1 MPKDFQDNFWLKI
14 RNEEPSW
21 RIKVLSASYSDVEEI
36 LKGLT
41 ERWASSADRGKL
53 AS

>member
-21 RIKVLSASYSDVEEI
+21 RRKVFSASHGDVEEI
-36 LKGLT
+36 LKGLI
-41 ERWASSADRGKL
+41 ERWASGADTGKL

>member
-21 RIKVLSASYSDVEEI
+21 RGKVFSASHSDVRKI
-36 LKGLT
+36 LIL
-41 ERWASSADRGKL
+41 L
-53 AS
+53 N